1 MSLSTSRSR
10 LASVVS
16 GVTGVGNVRVRFAF
30 DIDRAD
36 AEAALISGGKVNS
49 WEFAM
54 QPRAVHGGAS
64 GLNRIAVRVRGE
76 VLYQHVESSDSFN
89 AFVDLL
95 AAVMA
100 ALIEPTTGFP
110 QVGEAGVVLLELT
123 EAPVKTRAGH
133 SCYRARIEF
142 DLDNVDNT

>member
-1 MSLSTSRSR
+1 MSLSTTRSR
-10 LASVVS
+10 LVAVVG
-16 GVTGVGNVRVRFAF
+16 GVAGIGNVRARFAF

-36 AEAALISGGKVNS
+36 AEAALIAAGKVNS
-49 WEFAM
+49 WEFAL

-64 GLNRIAVRVRGE
+64 GLHRIAVRVRGE
-76 VLYQHVESSDSFN
+76 ALYQHVESADSFN

-110 QVGEAGVVLLELT
+110 QVGEAGVALLELT
-123 EAPVKTRAGH
+123 EAPVKTRSGH